1 MDGQDGDLSN
11 EAAALA
17 DILKWSA
24 DLPAWQ
30 RDALRRLCI
39 QPKLESADITTLV
52 GICKAT
58 EQGTPLDASHVRDP
72 AASHAAVSLHAL
84 HGLSHVNALAPG
96 ERLSFGKTGLT
107 VIYGDNGAGK
117 SGYARVLKQLCRA
130 RSPKTMIAEV
140 RQQGWSRSIELL
152 RSGQMAPSLANEI
165 VALIEDRRA
174 FWARFDAEFPDRV
187 RMSLDGLRHDL
198 TRLRRNCA
206 PGSSLDIVIVALAQ
220 TIRRFFDAVERF
232 DLTTLRCDSRDPDWI
247 TFESALRSLRKS
259 IGFQIATLAE
269 SYSIPLQG
277 EFAAYVPLV
286 SDYGD
291 ALGGRCSPG

>member
-1 MDGQDGDLSN
+1 MPRDNFPQPIKAELSLRAAHFCSNPRCLRLTAGPRSGGLRGLATGHAAHICAASPGGPRYDPDQSETERRSAANGLWLCRECGDLVDKDDSGF
-11 EAAALA
+11 LA
-17 DILKWSA
+17 DE
-24 DLPAWQ
+24 
-30 RDALRRLCI
+30 LRTWKRNH
-39 QPKLESADITTLV
+39 E
-52 GICKAT
+52 
-58 EQGTPLDASHVRDP
+58 
-72 AASHAAVSLHAL
+72 
-84 HGLSHVNALAPG
+84 
-96 ERLSFGKTGLT
+96 
-107 VIYGDNGAGK
+107 
-117 SGYARVLKQLCRA
+117 
-130 RSPKTMIAEV
+130 TMIAEV

-206 PGSSLDIVIVALAQ
+206 PGSPLDIVIVALAQ

-277 EFAAYVPLV
+277 TFAAYVPLV
-286 SDYGD
+286 SEFGD
-291 ALGGRCSPG
+291 S